1 MSFQIAQQQMNGLPL
16 VSLYDETT
24 DNTVS
29 IIPAAGALLQ
39 SWLLPHQG
47 GYHEL
52 IDGYRDLAHLQDELS
67 LSYRGSK
74 LSPFACRIEHGR
86 YTYRGQVFE
95 FPEKFID
102 GNAIHGLLYSAVFE
116 LVDMYHDE
124 EQASVLLKHNY
135 NGENPAYPFPY
146 RCEIRYTLLPQ
157 QRLQVET
164 TVINLSHQDMPLQD
178 GWHPYFNLGGSID
191 TYLMQWQVAAQV
203 DMNESLIPN
212 GQLTISDLFHSSAPL
227 ENRKLDTCFLLAEQ
241 IIGAAVTVKQPETG
255 LQLSIYPSEQYPFLQ
270 VYTPDHRKSIAI
282 ENLSGAPDCFNNK
295 MGLVL
300 LPPGDAM
307 TFTVHYQISGN
318 Q

>member
-39 SWLLPHQG
+39 SWLLPHRG

-86 YTYRGQVFE
+86 YTYRGQIFE

-102 GNAIHGLLYSAVFE
+102 GNAIHGLLYDAVFE
-116 LVDMYHDE
+116 LVDIYHDD
-124 EQASVLLKHNY
+124 EQATVLLKYNY
-135 NGENPAYPFPY
+135 KGENPAYPFPY
-146 RCEIRYTLLPQ
+146 RCEIRYTLFPQ
-157 QRLQVET
+157 QRLRVET
-164 TVINLSHQDMPLQD
+164 TVINLAQQDIPLQD
-178 GWHPYFNLGGSID
+178 GWHPYFNLGGNID

-203 DMNESLIPN
+203 EMNDRLIPT
-212 GQLTISDLFHSSAPL
+212 GQLTISELFHDATPL
-227 ENRKLDTCFLLAEQ
+227 ANRKLDTCFLLAEQ
-241 IIGAAVTVKQPETG
+241 IVGAAVTVKQPETG
-255 LQLSIYPSEQYPFLQ
+255 LQLSIYPSELYPFLQ

-307 TFTVHYQISGN
+307 TFTVQYQISGN